1 MNVTLWGTRGSLATP
16 GELTSRYGGDTSCVA
31 VDDGSGALMV
41 LDAGT
46 GIRTLGQ
53 ALPLNVHRVDILL
66 THLHM
71 DHIQGL
77 AFFSPLFNPEVETH
91 IWGPRSTTLTLR
103 ERITRY
109 VSPPLFPVHLR
120 DVAPDLQIHE
130 IPQREFDL
138 GAFHVCSEMICHP
151 NPTLGYRVAQGGSS
165 VTYMPDHEPALG
177 LQHGYV
183 SGDWTSGYRLAY
195 QTDLLIHDAQ
205 YSRQEYDGH
214 IGWGH
219 SSIDQA
225 FNYAELA
232 GVAEL
237 VPFHH
242 DPSHTDD
249 DLDQLLAATM
259 DMLRPNFVV
268 TPGEGGTTIQVGAGN
283 TRRDG

>member
-1 MNVTLWGTRGSLATP
+1 VNVRLWGTRGSLATP

-31 VDDGSGALMV
+31 ITDRSGAVVV

-46 GIRTLGQ
+46 GIRALGQ
-53 ALPLNVHRVDILL
+53 ALSPDLHRIDILL

-77 AFFSPLFNPEVETH
+77 AFFSPLFNPQIETH

-130 IPQREFDL
+130 IPGREFDI
-138 GAFHVCSEMICHP
+138 GAFHVCSELICHP
-151 NPTLGYRVAQGGSS
+151 NPTLGYRIEQGDAA

-177 LQHGYV
+177 LTDGYV
-183 SGDWTSGYRLAY
+183 SGDWTSGYRLA
-195 QTDLLIHDAQ
+195 QRADLLIHDAQ
-205 YSRQEYDGH
+205 YSRQEYAKH
-214 IGWGH
+214 VGWGH
-219 SSIDQA
+219 SSIDDA
-225 FNYAELA
+225 FAFAELA
-232 GVAEL
+232 GAAHL

-249 DLDQLLAATM
+249 DLDELIGRTVDKVCPDFA
-259 DMLRPNFVV
+259 V
-268 TPGEGGTTIQVGAGN
+268 TPGTSGASIWIGSGS
-283 TRRDG
+283 REPDG

>member
-16 GELTSRYGGDTSCVA
+16 GDLTSRHGGDTSCVA
-31 VDDGSGALMV
+31 VRNGGNSMVV

-46 GIRTLGQ
+46 GIRALGT
-53 ALPLNVHRVDILL
+53 ALPTTLHRVDILL

-77 AFFSPLFNPEVETH
+77 AFFSALFNPQIETH

-138 GAFHVCSEMICHP
+138 GPFHICSELICHP
-151 NPTLGYRVAQGGSS
+151 NPTLGYRIEEDGAA

-177 LQHGYV
+177 LRHGYLD
-183 SGDWTSGYRLAY
+183 GDWTSGFRLAR
-195 QTDLLIHDAQ
+195 QADLLIHDSQ
-205 YSRQEYDGH
+205 YSGGEYAGH

-219 SSIDQA
+219 SSFDHA
-225 FNYAELA
+225 FAYADLA
-232 GVAEL
+232 GVARL
-237 VPFHH
+237 IPFHH

-249 DLDQLLAATM
+249 DLDRLIATTIESF
-259 DMLRPNFVV
+259 RPTFAV
-268 TPGEGGTTIQVGAGN
+268 TPGIAGTTVTIGRGTDA
-283 TRRDG
+283 

>member
-1 MNVTLWGTRGSLATP
+1 MNVRLWGTRGSLATP
-16 GELTSRYGGDTSCVA
+16 GALTSRYGGDTSCVELSDGNGA
-31 VDDGSGALMV
+31 VIV

-46 GIRTLGQ
+46 GIRALGQ
-53 ALPLNVHRVDILL
+53 VLSPDLRRIDILL

-77 AFFSPLFNPEVETH
+77 AFFTPLFNPQIETH

-130 IPQREFDL
+130 IPGREFDI
-138 GAFHVCSEMICHP
+138 GSFHVSSELICHP
-151 NPTLGYRVAQGGSS
+151 NPTLGYRIEEGDAA

-177 LQHGYV
+177 LRNGYV
-183 SGDWTSGYRLAY
+183 SGDWTSGYRLAA

-205 YSRQEYDGH
+205 YSRQEYVSH
-214 IGWGH
+214 VGWGH
-219 SSIDQA
+219 SAIEDTFA
-225 FNYAELA
+225 FAELA
-232 GVAEL
+232 GAAQL

-242 DPSHTDD
+242 DPSHTDT
-249 DLDQLLAATM
+249 DLDELIARTVDQLCPSFT
-259 DMLRPNFVV
+259 V
-268 TPGEGGTTIQVGAGN
+268 TPGVAGTSIRVGRPGRE
-283 TRRDG
+283 TDG

>member
-1 MNVTLWGTRGSLATP
+1 VRVRLWGTRGSLATP
-16 GELTSRYGGDTSCVA
+16 GDLTSRYGGDTSCVEICN
-31 VDDGSGALMV
+31 GSGALLV

-46 GIRTLGQ
+46 GIRALGQ
-53 ALPLNVHRVDILL
+53 ALPADLRRIDILL

-77 AFFSPLFNPEVETH
+77 AFFSALFNPEIETH

-138 GAFHVCSEMICHP
+138 GEFHVCSELICHP
-151 NPTLGYRVAQGGSS
+151 NPTLGYRIEQGGAT

-177 LQHGYV
+177 LKNGYV
-183 SGDWTSGYRLAY
+183 SGDWTSGYRLA
-195 QTDLLIHDAQ
+195 QNADVLIHDAQ
-205 YSRQEYDGH
+205 YSCQEYAAH
-214 IGWGH
+214 VGWGH
-219 SSIDQA
+219 SAIDHA
-225 FNYAELA
+225 FAFAELA
-232 GVAEL
+232 GATQL

-242 DPSHTDD
+242 DPSHTDE
-249 DLDQLLAATM
+249 DLDRLIAATI
-259 DMLRPNFVV
+259 DRLRPAFRV
-268 TPGEGGTTIQVGAGN
+268 TPGVTGATIQLGN
-283 TRRDG
+283 RSKT

>member
-1 MNVTLWGTRGSLATP
+1 ML
-16 GELTSRYGGDTSCVA
+16 
-31 VDDGSGALMV
+31 V

-46 GIRTLGQ
+46 GIRALGQ
-53 ALPLNVHRVDILL
+53 ALPADLRRIDILL

-77 AFFSPLFNPEVETH
+77 AFFAALFHPEIETH

-138 GAFHVCSEMICHP
+138 GEFHVYSELICHP
-151 NPTLGYRVAQGGSS
+151 NPTLGYRIEGGGAA

-177 LQHGYV
+177 LKNGYV
-183 SGDWTSGYRLAY
+183 SGDWTSGYRLARH
-195 QTDLLIHDAQ
+195 TDLLIHDAQ
-205 YSRQEYDGH
+205 YSRQEYAAH
-214 IGWGH
+214 VGWGH
-219 SSIDQA
+219 SAIDHA
-225 FNYAELA
+225 FAFADLA
-232 GVAEL
+232 GAAQL

-242 DPSHTDD
+242 DPSHTDE
-249 DLDQLLAATM
+249 DLDRLIDGAI
-259 DMLRPNFVV
+259 DRLRPEFAV
-268 TPGEGGTTIQVGAGN
+268 TPGVTGATIELGSRAEN
-283 TRRDG
+283 

>member
-1 MNVTLWGTRGSLATP
+1 MKVTLWGTRGSLATP
-16 GELTSRYGGDTSCVA
+16 GDLTSRYGGDTSCVEIG
-31 VDDGSGALMV
+31 DGGDSVVV

-46 GIRTLGQ
+46 GIRALGS
-53 ALPLNVHRVDILL
+53 ALPQPIHRVDILL

-77 AFFSPLFNPEVETH
+77 AFFSALFNPEIETH

-138 GAFHVCSEMICHP
+138 GPFHVCSELICHP
-151 NPTLGYRVAQGGSS
+151 NPTLGYRIERDGAA

-177 LQHGYV
+177 LRHGYLD
-183 SGDWTSGYRLAY
+183 GNWTSGYRLAHRA
-195 QTDLLIHDAQ
+195 DLLIHDAQ
-205 YSRQEYDGH
+205 YSCGEYEAH
-214 IGWGH
+214 VGWGH
-219 SSIDQA
+219 SSFDHA
-225 FNYAELA
+225 FAYADLA
-232 GVAEL
+232 GVDQL

-249 DLDQLLAATM
+249 DLDRLIASTVETFRPGFRVMPGVEGAT
-259 DMLRPNFVV
+259 F
-268 TPGEGGTTIQVGAGN
+268 TIGRG
-283 TRRDG
+283 